1 MSKGE
6 TRERLEERVCL
17 EERLGEGGREGERH
31 GDRERERERQGE
43 TERERET
50 LSLYIYIPLSLSG
63 DSGESERA
71 GGR

>member
-31 GDRERERERQGE
+31 GDRERERDREKQREKERPS
-43 TERERET
+43 
-50 LSLYIYIPLSLSG
+50 LSIYIPLSLSG

>member
-31 GDRERERERQGE
+31 GDRERERERE
-43 TERERET
+43 TGRNRERKRDP
-50 LSLYIYIPLSLSG
+50 LSLYIYTSFSLW
-63 DSGESERA
+63 RL
-71 GGR
+71 GRE